1 MKILLALLL
10 TVAAASAQLIGDTTI
25 YRGDY
30 FGIMIPSAKCSNERL
45 GVDIN
50 VYADGELE
58 GLIRNWDNYE
68 IATFDSSWPFFNKG
82 KFNTSVTGIG
92 DFVKGTI
99 SKTGS
104 LKGTA
109 RINGCTY
116 TFTAYRR
123 YKVPQ

>member
-68 IATFDSSWPFFNKG
+68 IATFDSSWPYTVCSSRCASKPS
-82 KFNTSVTGIG
+82 TSKRKRWPTMV
-92 DFVKGTI
+92 
-99 SKTGS
+99 
-104 LKGTA
+104 
-109 RINGCTY
+109 R
-116 TFTAYRR
+116 
-123 YKVPQ
+123 